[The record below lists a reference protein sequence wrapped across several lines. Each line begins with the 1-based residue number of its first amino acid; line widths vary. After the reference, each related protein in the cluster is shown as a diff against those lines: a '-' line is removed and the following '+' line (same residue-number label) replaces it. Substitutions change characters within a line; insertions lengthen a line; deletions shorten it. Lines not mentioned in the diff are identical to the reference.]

1 MTRTNGLDAGFNIRM
16 KLRENGHRVAQFI
29 IGMSMR
35 QAYLGCRLIP
45 RLDIH
50 LGSHHRHLLTTAAVA
65 PRNSPQRRG
74 RPIRNE
80 MVTDMAPSLTGP
92 APTMVAARKG
102 KNMLIRGH
110 GMSGESFQELIGN
123 RIADIR

>member
-16 KLRENGHRVAQFI
+16 KLRESSHRVAQFI

-35 QAYLGCRLIP
+35 QGYIGCRFIP

-50 LGSHHRHLLTTAAVA
+50 LGSRHRYLLTTAAVA

-92 APTMVAARKG
+92 APTMVAARTG
-102 KNMLIRGH
+102 KNMLVRGH
-110 GMSGESFQELIGN
+110 GMSGESLQE
-123 RIADIR
+123 ADMKSDS